1 MFKKLWNFLFG
12 KKEKEEKEP
21 IVLGET
27 VAPIV
32 RHCGFHR
39 QFVKGCKN
47 CQAAVG
53 L

>member
-1 MFKKLWNFLFG
+1 MFKKLWNSLFG
-12 KKEKEEKEP
+12 KKKEEKP
-21 IVLGET
+21 IVLKET

-32 RHCGFHR
+32 RHCGFHKS
-39 QFVKGCKN
+39 FVKGCKN